1 MAKTKFDIEEI
12 RKAKELQ
19 IQDENPTTNVYM
31 KLVIAHSQKFC
42 LIIGIHS
49 FQYYFQGNYRCNRP
63 CNRDVCHLITWNKS
77 SPLPSLWQKRS
88 YRIEL

>member
-31 KLVIAHSQKFC
+31 KYDLFFEITACPRSKVSKVKGCILEKEAIATLV
-42 LIIGIHS
+42 
-49 FQYYFQGNYRCNRP
+49 
-63 CNRDVCHLITWNKS
+63 
-77 SPLPSLWQKRS
+77 
-88 YRIEL
+88 

>member
-31 KLVIAHSQKFC
+31 KLVITHS
-42 LIIGIHS
+42 
-49 FQYYFQGNYRCNRP
+49 
-63 CNRDVCHLITWNKS
+63 
-77 SPLPSLWQKRS
+77 
-88 YRIEL
+88 